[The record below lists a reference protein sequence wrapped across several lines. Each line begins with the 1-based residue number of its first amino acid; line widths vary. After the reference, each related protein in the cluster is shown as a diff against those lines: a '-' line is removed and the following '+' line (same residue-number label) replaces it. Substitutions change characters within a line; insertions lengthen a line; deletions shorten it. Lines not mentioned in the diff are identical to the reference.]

1 LKNYLLFINGNLGL
15 KILKYLLS
23 QEDVNLLGVV
33 LNSTKKRK
41 KSYTN
46 EVKSELS
53 NSKSQI
59 IEFEDNQD
67 TYNIIANLFSITDFG
82 VSVLFGHKIPI
93 ELLNTV
99 KGELINLHP
108 SLLPIGRGA
117 DPIPWSIIDQKK
129 QGITIH
135 QIDSDLDNGRILFQ
149 KEIQTNISMN
159 SGDIYDV
166 CMRELF
172 QEFIR
177 IRPQW
182 EEKKIKAKRQ
192 DGIKTK
198 IHNLTELN
206 NRRIINEDEIGTFG
220 DFLRIMQACSF
231 SDGRRPVLRDNFGK
245 LWEINILIRNCKD

>member
-1 LKNYLLFINGNLGL
+1 MKNYSLFINGNLGL
-15 KILKYLLS
+15 KILEYLLS
-23 QEDVNLLGVV
+23 QEDVTLHGVV

-41 KSYTN
+41 KSYVN
-46 EVKSELS
+46 EVKNELS

-67 TYNIIANLFSITDFG
+67 TYNAIAKLLSITDFG
-82 VSVLFGHKIPI
+82 VSALFGHKIPI

-135 QIDSDLDNGRILFQ
+135 QIDSDLDTGQILFQ

-182 EEKKIKAKRQ
+182 EEKRIKAKRQ

-220 DFLRIMQACSF
+220 DFLRIMQASSF
-231 SDGRRPVLRDNFGK
+231 SDGRRPLLRDNFGK
-245 LWEINILIRNCKD
+245 LWEINISIRNWKD

>member
-1 LKNYLLFINGNLGL
+1 MQ
-15 KILKYLLS
+15 ILRYILS
-23 QEDVNLLGVV
+23 QGDVTLHGVV
-33 LNSTKKRK
+33 LNSIKKRK
-41 KSYTN
+41 KSYFD
-46 EVKSELS
+46 EVKSELR

-59 IEFEDNQD
+59 IEFEENQD
-67 TYNIIANLFSITDFG
+67 TYNAIANLLSITDFG
-82 VSVLFGHKIPI
+82 VSALFGHKIPI

-135 QIDSDLDNGRILFQ
+135 QIDSDLDTGQILFQ

-166 CMRELF
+166 CMSELF

-182 EEKKIKAKRQ
+182 EEKKIKTERP
-192 DGIKTK
+192 DEIKTK
-198 IHNLTELN
+198 IRNSTELN
-206 NRRIINEDEIGTFG
+206 NRRIINEDEMGTFG
-220 DFLRIMQACSF
+220 DFLRIMQASSF

-245 LWEINILIRNCKD
+245 LWEVNISIRNWKD